1 MIVDVHCHMF
11 NADDLPVGG
20 FVSHHEKV
28 DWVRGKA
35 ALARLVDRYLQ
46 NRSPDIAADRARL
59 VALLSGLEAGGEPPM
74 AALMESEGEI
84 AAELARDPA
93 LAADVQQ
100 ELSISDAEAGTG
112 TEGFSP
118 ADIRRAIRWAALFG
132 QSRLDLPGQYAAS
145 SGGGVDLAIPMLVD
159 LDAGVEDQAVSTLA
173 EQVELFDLLSQASMR
188 SLLPAA
194 NDLVLHPFV
203 AYDPLRELSH
213 HAGSGESPLDL
224 VKRAVLDHGFVGVKV
239 YPPMGWRPSGNL
251 GNEGERLDEIVLE
264 LARWCAQEN
273 VPITTHCNDTNYA
286 SPGASGSGRPS
297 QWEAMLTECR
307 GLRLNLGHFGGAHGS
322 PDEYEWTREIAGLM
336 ADHDGLYA
344 DVGCHPV
351 ADQEDLEV
359 HIEVVSE
366 LAASVPRILRR
377 VMFGTDWYMQ
387 AINRD
392 HDEFL
397 GTYRDAWVKAFG
409 AEEES
414 HFMCGNA
421 LAFLGFS
428 RPSDKNAARLADR
441 YERLE
446 LERPGWLT
454 P

>member
-1 MIVDVHCHMF
+1 M
-11 NADDLPVGG
+11 A
-20 FVSHHEKV
+20 
-28 DWVRGKA
+28 
-35 ALARLVDRYLQ
+35 
-46 NRSPDIAADRARL
+46 PDIAADRARL
-59 VALLSGLEAGGEPPM
+59 IALLRGLEAGGEPPM
-74 AALMESEGEI
+74 TVLVASENEI
-84 AAELARDPA
+84 AAELAQDPA
-93 LAADVQQ
+93 MAEDVQR
-100 ELSISDAEAGTG
+100 ELSISDAELGTG

-145 SGGGVDLAIPMLVD
+145 SGRDVGLAIPMLVD
-159 LDAGVEDQAVSTLA
+159 LDAGVEDRGVSTRS
-173 EQVELFDLLSQASMR
+173 EQVELFDLLSEASMR

-194 NDLVLHPFV
+194 ADLVLHPFV

-224 VKRAVLDHGFVGVKV
+224 VQRAVLDHGFVGVKV
-239 YPPMGWRPSGNL
+239 YPPMGWRPSGNP
-251 GNEGERLDEIVLE
+251 GNKGQRLDEIVLE
-264 LARWCAQEN
+264 LAQWCAQEN

-286 SPGASGSGRPS
+286 SPGASGSGHPS
-297 QWEAMLTECR
+297 QWEAVLKQCS

-322 PDEYEWTREIAGLM
+322 ADEYEWTREIARLM
-336 ADHDGLYA
+336 LDHDGLYA
-344 DVGCHPV
+344 DVGCHPI
-351 ADQEDLEV
+351 AHGEDLDV
-359 HIEVVSE
+359 HMEIVGE
-366 LAASVPRILRR
+366 LAAADRRILRR

-392 HDEFL
+392 HDKFL

-409 AEEES
+409 VEEES
-414 HFMCGNA
+414 HFMGGNA

-446 LERPGWLT
+446 LDRPGWLT